1 MVLILFFMTQ
11 GAFPYTSD
19 LAPLKEIGQICHEH
33 HAMLAVDDSHAVGLV
48 GGTCRGTPEF
58 FGVMDKVHIIN
69 STFNHVFG
77 GAGGGYTA
85 GCPEVIDLLRQRAR
99 PYLFSNS
106 LSPAAV
112 SIASKAFEQ
121 VEHNLTGIQLLA
133 QNAKLFRSRL
143 RAEHFEVRGENLPM
157 CPVFVGDHR
166 LAEDLASELYEQNI
180 LTQPIAFPYVPNDQA
195 LLRFNM
201 NVSHSIEEIERTTD
215 AIIEIGKTH
224 DVWPVRLR

>member
-1 MVLILFFMTQ
+1 
-11 GAFPYTSD
+11 
-19 LAPLKEIGQICHEH
+19 
-33 HAMLAVDDSHAVGLV
+33 MLAVDDSHAVGLV
-48 GGTCRGTPEF
+48 GGTGRGTPEF

-121 VEHNLTGIQLLA
+121 VEHNLTGIQL
-133 QNAKLFRSRL
+133 
-143 RAEHFEVRGENLPM
+143 
-157 CPVFVGDHR
+157 
-166 LAEDLASELYEQNI
+166 
-180 LTQPIAFPYVPNDQA
+180 YVP
-195 LLRFNM
+195 
-201 NVSHSIEEIERTTD
+201 SHVQYQPEPHLI
-215 AIIEIGKTH
+215 H
-224 DVWPVRLR
+224 FFL